1 MVGFAVA
8 VSGIADVAY
17 LHEIAS
23 VWDKDELQSRGTSS
37 AAIHVSTNLSN
48 EARLAQDEHFEEG
61 EEEEEELHSGG
72 GSRGSVVSVNE
83 AAISLGFLVAY
94 GVAFAFD
101 DEDQSSDEA
110 WRSLFGVGGVIALLQ
125 LCGMIFMPESRELS
139 RRSCSGRSQHSQRS
153 ET

>member
-23 VWDKDELQSRGTSS
+23 VWDEDERQSHGASG
-37 AAIHVSTNLSN
+37 AAMRASNILSN
-48 EARLAQDEHFEEG
+48 EVRSAQGEHFEEG
-61 EEEEEELHSGG
+61 GGEEESHSGG

-83 AAISLGFLVAY
+83 AAIALGFLLAY

-101 DEDQSSDEA
+101 DTSDEA
-110 WRSLFGVGGVIALLQ
+110 WRLLFGVGGVIALLQ
-125 LCGMIFMPESRELS
+125 FGGMVFMPESRECKRKDCCGCS
-139 RRSCSGRSQHSQRS
+139 RAL
-153 ET
+153 TTK